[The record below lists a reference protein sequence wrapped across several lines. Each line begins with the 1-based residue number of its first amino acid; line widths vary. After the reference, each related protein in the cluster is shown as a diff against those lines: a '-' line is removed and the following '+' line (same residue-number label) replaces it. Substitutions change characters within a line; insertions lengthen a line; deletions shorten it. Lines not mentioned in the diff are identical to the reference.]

1 MLQPYSQPVHV
12 TPATH
17 VKIPGRHHLNHNLHK
32 MDFMKP
38 ATVLNLDNIRSSLVR
53 MEDTIVFN
61 LIERS
66 QFYLLPSVY
75 IKNKYPIEGFNGSF
89 MEWLLIQTEKVHSQV
104 RRYEAPDEV
113 PFFPDQ
119 LLPSVLPPLKYPPV
133 LALYSA
139 KVNYNQDILQ
149 FYVEH
154 IVPEVSCSEGDQEEN
169 SGSVSVCDVECL
181 QSLSRRIHF
190 GKFVAE
196 AKYQADPELYDR
208 LIAAKDIEGIEGS
221 ITNSAVEAKIL
232 DRIRTKVETFGTD
245 PSLKY
250 SQKQQLKVDPE
261 LIVRLYRDYVIPL
274 TKKVEVD
281 YLLRRQHDN

>member
-1 MLQPYSQPVHV
+1 
-12 TPATH
+12 
-17 VKIPGRHHLNHNLHK
+17 

-75 IKNKYPIEGFNGSF
+75 VKNKYPIEGFNGSF

-113 PFFPDQ
+113 AFFPDQ
-119 LLPSVLPPLKYPPV
+119 LLPSVLPSLKYPPV
-133 LALYSA
+133 LALYSSE
-139 KVNYNQDILQ
+139 VNYNQSILQ

-196 AKYQADPELYDR
+196 AKYQADPELYNR
-208 LIAAKDIEGIEGS
+208 LIAAKDVEGIEGS

-281 YLLRRQHDN
+281 YLLRRMEN